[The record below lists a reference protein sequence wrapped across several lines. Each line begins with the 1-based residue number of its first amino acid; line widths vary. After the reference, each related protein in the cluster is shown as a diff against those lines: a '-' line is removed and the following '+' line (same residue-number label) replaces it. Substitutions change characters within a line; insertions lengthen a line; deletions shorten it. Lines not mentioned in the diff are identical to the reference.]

1 MAVRAGE
8 LADLLAQIEVVVVA
22 DPARTAT
29 DLGSELTSDDGW
41 PGTVRTYDD
50 VGANAP
56 GKKES

>member
-1 MAVRAGE
+1 
-8 LADLLAQIEVVVVA
+8 VV
-22 DPARTAT
+22 DRGTRTAT

-56 GKKES
+56 GKKEP